1 MPYSLE
7 YAESAADDLSR
18 LHPAVARQVA
28 DKLSELAGRADDFP
42 HHALTGRLRGQF
54 RLRVGH
60 YRVLYELDRG
70 NRRITVRA
78 IHYRSAAYKQN

>member
-7 YAESAADDLSR
+7 YAESATGDLSR
-18 LHPAVARQVA
+18 LDSPIARQVA
-28 DKLSELAGRADDFP
+28 NKLDELAGRADTFP
-42 HHALTGRLRGQF
+42 HHALTGRLRGQY

-60 YRVLYELDRG
+60 YRVLYELDQG

-78 IHYRSAAYKQN
+78 IHHRSEVYS